1 MKLKKNIE
9 SEKVLKKLTEAPN
22 VSGGTTIPCGI
33 GAVTIDVSIG
43 LCPTTKCT
51 TRCGKRG

>member
-1 MKLKKNIE
+1 ME

-22 VSGGTTIPCGI
+22 VSGGTTIPCGLLG
-33 GAVTIDVSIG
+33 GATVEISIG
-43 LCPTTKCT
+43 YCPTTKCT